1 MMMPATD
8 KIIETPAWE
17 ALFPG
22 EVSFD
27 EPGASHTSIGVGG
40 KIDILLN
47 PTSIGDLGEMIRLL
61 NRHRIAYA
69 VVGNW
74 TNLIITEKGYRG
86 ALICTKGLNR
96 ITMLPHAEGST
107 RIQAEAGVPLAEL
120 VALTVRENLT
130 GFEFCAG
137 IPGSVGGGVRM
148 NAGAY
153 GHSLSEAVRAVTLM
167 DAEGKTAS
175 RGMDELHFEYRNF
188 HLPEETMI
196 VAAMFQFQEDPD
208 GLVSDKVK
216 KIVEERRSK
225 HPLQYKN
232 AGSIFKNPQE
242 QPAGR
247 LIEEAGLKG
256 FTIGDAMISE
266 KHGNFIVN
274 RGQAT
279 ADDILAVI
287 RHIQERVDR
296 EKGVVLELEVKIVG
310 ER

>member
-1 MMMPATD
+1 MMMPAADQTVINPD
-8 KIIETPAWE
+8 WET
-17 ALFPG
+17 LFPG
-22 EVSFD
+22 SVYFD
-27 EPGASHTSIGVGG
+27 EPGAAHTSMGVGG

-61 NRHRIAYA
+61 KRYDIPHA

-96 ITMLPHAEGST
+96 ISVMARRQGST
-107 RIQAEAGVPLAEL
+107 RIQAEAGVPLSEL

-153 GHSLSEAVRAVTLM
+153 GHSISEAVQAVTLM
-167 DAEGKTAS
+167 DAEGQTES
-175 RGMDELHFEYRNF
+175 LGMDELHFEYRNF
-188 HLPEETMI
+188 HLPTGKMI
-196 VAAMFQFQEDPD
+196 IEALFQFQEDPHRQV
-208 GLVSDKVK
+208 GKTVR
-216 KIVEERRSK
+216 KIMEERRSK

-232 AGSIFKNPQE
+232 AGSIFKNPKD

-247 LIEEAGLKG
+247 LIEEVGLKG
-256 FTIGDAMISE
+256 YTIGDAVISE

-274 RGQAT
+274 QGKAT
-279 ADDILAVI
+279 ADDILALI
-287 RHIQERVDR
+287 RHIQDRVNR
-296 EKGVVLELEVKIVG
+296 EKSVALELEVKIMG